1 MNKIVLLTL
10 LATILA
16 ITGCIQYQVPKT
28 TEKPVP
34 AEKAVGTAKVIA
46 IRNVKF

>member
-1 MNKIVLLTL
+1 MKKIVLVTL

-16 ITGCIQYQVPKT
+16 ITGCTQYQAPKT

-34 AEKAVGTAKVIA
+34 AEKAVGTAEVYA